1 MAPPRILIVED
12 DPAIAAFVQTALE
25 REGFAAEVV
34 QRGETALERAEAAP
48 PDLILLDL
56 MLPGLDG
63 LQVCQAIRRRS
74 AYIPVIMLT
83 AKDDDVDKIVG
94 LEIGADDYIT
104 KPFKTREL
112 IARVRA
118 ILRLIHRSAE
128 SASRCLRFGAL
139 EINLD
144 GRTVTREGQL
154 IGLTP
159 KEFDLLA
166 LLASTPG
173 RVFGRDTLLEKV
185 WGFDYADDFSNPGR
199 VFGRDTLLE
208 KVWGFDYA
216 DDFSTA
222 GKGWGF
228 VLKEGSAIQD
238 GVARLRVKEGN
249 NGTGNAALNRK
260 DFVLQLDARV
270 AEGDKAT
277 QLIVHF
283 HNLSGE
289 YWFYLVVNSAGN
301 TWLVDKNVPGDQ
313 RNLANGSGNV
323 SPFGETTRIMIV
335 ARGPHAAVYL
345 NDTPVAYFDD
355 ADFDTSGGTGLF
367 CQSLGQAVCEF
378 DNVKVWNLANVP
390 GLP

>member
-1 MAPPRILIVED
+1 MYTPANSIPPAVNAYESHMPPPRILIVED

-25 REGFAAEVV
+25 REGFAAEVA

-118 ILRLIHRSAE
+118 ILRLVHRSAE

-139 EINLD
+139 EVNLD

-166 LLASTPG
+166 LLAS
-173 RVFGRDTLLEKV
+173 
-185 WGFDYADDFSNPGR
+185 NPGR

-208 KVWGFDYA
+208 KVWGYDYA
-216 DDFSTA
+216 GESRTVD
-222 GKGWGF
+222 
-228 VLKEGSAIQD
+228 VHVQ
-238 GVARLRVKEGN
+238 RLRQKIEPN
-249 NGTGNAALNRK
+249 PSEPQ
-260 DFVLQLDARV
+260 F
-270 AEGDKAT
+270 
-277 QLIVHF
+277 
-283 HNLSGE
+283 
-289 YWFYLVVNSAGN
+289 LVTV
-301 TWLVDKNVPGDQ
+301 
-313 RNLANGSGNV
+313 RNIGYK
-323 SPFGETTRIMIV
+323 FER
-335 ARGPHAAVYL
+335 
-345 NDTPVAYFDD
+345 
-355 ADFDTSGGTGLF
+355 
-367 CQSLGQAVCEF
+367 
-378 DNVKVWNLANVP
+378 
-390 GLP
+390 

>member
-25 REGFAAEVV
+25 REGFAAEVAED
-34 QRGETALERAEAAP
+34 GEKALARAEAAP

-166 LLASTPG
+166 LLAS
-173 RVFGRDTLLEKV
+173 
-185 WGFDYADDFSNPGR
+185 NPGR

-208 KVWGFDYA
+208 KVWGYDYA
-216 DDFSTA
+216 GESRTVD
-222 GKGWGF
+222 
-228 VLKEGSAIQD
+228 VHVQ
-238 GVARLRVKEGN
+238 RLRQKIEPN
-249 NGTGNAALNRK
+249 PSEPQ
-260 DFVLQLDARV
+260 F
-270 AEGDKAT
+270 
-277 QLIVHF
+277 
-283 HNLSGE
+283 
-289 YWFYLVVNSAGN
+289 LVTV
-301 TWLVDKNVPGDQ
+301 
-313 RNLANGSGNV
+313 RNIGYK
-323 SPFGETTRIMIV
+323 FER
-335 ARGPHAAVYL
+335 
-345 NDTPVAYFDD
+345 
-355 ADFDTSGGTGLF
+355 
-367 CQSLGQAVCEF
+367 
-378 DNVKVWNLANVP
+378 
-390 GLP
+390 